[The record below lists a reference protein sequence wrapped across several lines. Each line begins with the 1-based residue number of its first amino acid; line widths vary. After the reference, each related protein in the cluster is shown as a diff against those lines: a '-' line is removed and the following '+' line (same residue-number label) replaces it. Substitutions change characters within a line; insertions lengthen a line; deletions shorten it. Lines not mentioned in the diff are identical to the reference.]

1 MVWLV
6 GCTKRGEL
14 VMGEAQVAG
23 GKSYLVQSVGT
34 HFNVRTCFVRI
45 PSLAIVAQP
54 ELGL

>member
-1 MVWLV
+1 
-6 GCTKRGEL
+6 
-14 VMGEAQVAG
+14 MGEAQVAG

-34 HFNVRTCFVRI
+34 HFNARTCFVRI